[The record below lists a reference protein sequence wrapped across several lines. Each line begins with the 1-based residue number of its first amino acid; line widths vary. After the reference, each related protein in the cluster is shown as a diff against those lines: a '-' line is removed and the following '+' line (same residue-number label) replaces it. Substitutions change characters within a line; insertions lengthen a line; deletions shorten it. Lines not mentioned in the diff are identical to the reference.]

1 VTVAAKPASQ
11 IACER
16 RNGPR
21 PLSGCGAS
29 TRRTGDPSQLAT
41 AASEARWEPIAARAP
56 QLAAAMQAYLEQ
68 MALSLRPASI
78 DAIELTLR
86 GFASYLV
93 EHDRKV
99 RRLRHVRREHIEG
112 YHRWLADQ
120 PVGRTK
126 TISRRTVRHRLGM
139 LRVFFERVAEW
150 GWADAPT
157 GCLIFDADLPK
168 LDDPLPKFLDDA
180 SATALMRAA
189 ATAAPV
195 DRLVVEML
203 ARTGLRAGELCA
215 LQADAVVRIGATHW
229 LRVPVG
235 KLHNDRYLPLHPILV
250 DLLDDWRANAT
261 ADDDSGLLITNRGRP
276 LDRHL
281 VGRIVRRVAR
291 TAGIGHVH
299 PHQLRHTLATQA
311 INRGMSLEAIA
322 AMLGHRSLRMT
333 LVYAR
338 IADRKVADEYF
349 AVTEQVEALYTAE
362 PIELPASAEG
372 EQMRRL
378 RIEMQRRLLGN
389 GYCTRPAELDCA
401 FETVCETCVH
411 FATGP
416 EFIPVLLRQRDHATE
431 RGQNALVTIYDR
443 LLNRI
448 DTQQPTSPEYA
459 GEHSHLTGSPA

>member
-1 VTVAAKPASQ
+1 VTAAAKPARQRPSEP
-11 IACER
+11 ISTA
-16 RNGPR
+16 G
-21 PLSGCGAS
+21 PLSGCGPS
-29 TRRTGDPSQLAT
+29 TLKSADPSRCEAVSS
-41 AASEARWEPIAARAP
+41 AARWEPIVARAP
-56 QLAAAMQAYLEQ
+56 QLAATMRAYLEQ
-68 MALSLRPASI
+68 MELSLRPASI
-78 DAIELTLR
+78 EAIDLTLR
-86 GFASYLV
+86 SFAGFLV
-93 EHDRKV
+93 DHDRRV
-99 RRLRHVRREHIEG
+99 RRLRHVRRNHIEG

-120 PVGRTK
+120 PVGHAK
-126 TISRRTVRHRLGM
+126 TMSRRTVRHRLSM
-139 LRVFFERVAEW
+139 LRVFFERVSEW

-157 GCLIFDADLPK
+157 GCLIFDADLPR

-180 SATALMRAA
+180 AAAALMRAA
-189 ATAAPV
+189 TIAAPL
-195 DRLVVEML
+195 DRLVV
-203 ARTGLRAGELCA
+203 GLRAGELCA

-235 KLHNDRYLPLHPILV
+235 KLHNDRYLPLHPLLI
-250 DLLDDWRANAT
+250 DLLDHWRATAV
-261 ADDDSGLLITNRGRP
+261 ADDASGLLITDRGRP

-281 VGRIVRRVAR
+281 VGRIVRRVGRA
-291 TAGIGHVH
+291 AGIGHIH

-322 AMLGHRSLRMT
+322 ALLGHRSLRMT

-349 AVTEQVEALYTAE
+349 AVTEQVEALYTTA
-362 PIELPASAEG
+362 PIELPATAEG

-378 RIEMQRRLLGN
+378 RLEMQRRLLGN

-416 EFIPVLLRQRDHATE
+416 EFTPVLVRQRDHAAKRE
-431 RGQNALVTIYDR
+431 QHALATVYDR

-448 DTQQPTSPEYA
+448 EHQQPNPPGYA
-459 GEHSHLTGSPA
+459 GEHTHLTGSPA